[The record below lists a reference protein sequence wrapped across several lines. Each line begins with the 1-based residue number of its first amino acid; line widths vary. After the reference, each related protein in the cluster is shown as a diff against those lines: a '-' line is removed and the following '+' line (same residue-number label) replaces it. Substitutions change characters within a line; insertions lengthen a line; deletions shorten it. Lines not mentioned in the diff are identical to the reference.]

1 MNTSPNSSPSNGSNE
16 LGESN
21 ESTSTVKRRRVAQN
35 TPEVMCQPS
44 NQRMQQLD
52 KGSTTDLI
60 ATPTKATT
68 KFTGGNKRNDS
79 LGSDPCINQSLDRV
93 IRAQIK
99 AGAKLKGTDVNPR
112 FKSLKVARASG
123 AKAHK
128 GQEVTL
134 AHATAMQFTDL
145 VPQTDKWHKVPLPA
159 DFELPQVVVEVLWN
173 GKTARTRI
181 VDTQLGKSF
190 SVLSAFVKHLNAAG
204 YKNKANRHVFEVE
217 TYIDSARKQ
226 IRHAHRMVAPEARI
240 NPALKNQTA
249 LTPPEVYNF
258 IERFWNLKISNFDPC
273 PVNPTFDGL
282 QVPWI
287 VNADETVYVNPPFK
301 DAGAWATKILHELEA
316 GNCKSVVLLCV
327 SRTQP
332 EWFHETIMA
341 YADVVCAVRKGIK
354 YVGYKKVLPHGC
366 LITKFSAPLVRK
378 TNGVTFITQTV
389 SDWA

>member
-1 MNTSPNSSPSNGSNE
+1 M
-16 LGESN
+16 
-21 ESTSTVKRRRVAQN
+21 R
-35 TPEVMCQPS
+35 
-44 NQRMQQLD
+44 
-52 KGSTTDLI
+52 
-60 ATPTKATT
+60 
-68 KFTGGNKRNDS
+68 
-79 LGSDPCINQSLDRV
+79 
-93 IRAQIK
+93 
-99 AGAKLKGTDVNPR
+99 GTDVNPHLT
-112 FKSLKVARASG
+112 KIKVARASG

-128 GQEVTL
+128 GHEVTL
-134 AHATAMQFTDL
+134 AHATAMQFANL
-145 VPQTDKWHKVPLPA
+145 VPQTDKWHNVPLPA
-159 DFELPQVVVEVLWN
+159 DFELPHVTVQVLWN

-181 VDTQLGKSF
+181 VDAQSNKSF
-190 SVLSAFVKHLNAAG
+190 SVLSAFVNYLNATG

-226 IRHAHRMVAPEARI
+226 IRHAHRMVAPETKI

-258 IERFWNLKISNFDPC
+258 IKVFWNLKISDFDPC

-301 DAGAWATKILHELEA
+301 DAGVWARKCLHELNA

-332 EWFHETIMA
+332 EWFHETIMV
-341 YADVVCAVRKGIK
+341 YADVVVAARKGIK

-366 LITKFSAPLVRK
+366 FITKFSAPLIRK
-378 TNGVTFITQTV
+378 PNGVTFISQTV